1 MLYTVAR
8 SPLLCVFLLLSCFLL
23 FSGYTLL
30 RDPHFNKGLAF
41 TENERDAHYLRG
53 LLPPSVIPQET
64 QVNYL
69 TRKFS
74 EYFNF
79 YYFPKLLD
87 CACAYTQHQFI
98 SYCHFIGQVKKMIQH
113 VRQYQVP
120 LQKYMAM
127 MDLQV
132 WPFVQLFFKK
142 ILNNA
147 F

>member
-1 MLYTVAR
+1 M
-8 SPLLCVFLLLSCFLL
+8 L

-41 TENERDAHYLRG
+41 TEDERDAHYLRG

-87 CACAYTQHQFI
+87 CACAYTLHWAGEENDPARTPVSSSI
-98 SYCHFIGQVKKMIQH
+98 AEVYGNDGSSGV
-113 VRQYQVP
+113 
-120 LQKYMAM
+120 
-127 MDLQV
+127 
-132 WPFVQLFFKK
+132 
-142 ILNNA
+142 A
-147 F
+147 FCTIIF